1 MPSPPNTCGAC
12 SYFFFHKFIII
23 KLFMWK
29 LIFSYGCLI
38 LRGMIF
44 KKAANIT
51 RITIKLWEVFL
62 CVMVMCKF
70 WIEVF
75 RKINVW
81 ADGDIYLR
89 KAEFIIWLGLG
100 ISSSCLKMRT
110 HFPWRRTYVSE
121 KWSLLFKMWDYPLLS
136 LYQSGFWCVSKFI
149 YWRMFSVMIK
159 S

>member
-1 MPSPPNTCGAC
+1 
-12 SYFFFHKFIII
+12 
-23 KLFMWK
+23 MWK

-51 RITIKLWEVFL
+51 RIMIKLWEVFL
-62 CVMVMCKF
+62 YITVMCKF

-75 RKINVW
+75 RKMNVW

-110 HFPWRRTYVSE
+110 HFPWRRTYVSG
-121 KWSLLFKMWDYPLLS
+121 KWSLFSKCKTIPCLASIRVCEWIHLLKNILS
-136 LYQSGFWCVSKFI
+136 NDWELLWWNSFVNS
-149 YWRMFSVMIK
+149 
-159 S
+159 